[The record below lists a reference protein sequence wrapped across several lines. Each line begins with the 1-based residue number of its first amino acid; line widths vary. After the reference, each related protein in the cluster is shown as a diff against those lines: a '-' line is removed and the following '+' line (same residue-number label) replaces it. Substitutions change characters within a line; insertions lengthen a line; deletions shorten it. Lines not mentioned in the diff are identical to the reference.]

1 MKIGIITMHRVINY
15 GSALQAFAL
24 QYELEKLGHEVEI
37 IDYIFPRKNS
47 SLWDKFIFYIKR
59 KAYLLRIGKLFSKT
73 KEEYFREFSKSFIK
87 KSKLSYNQEDLMKN
101 PPLYDLYMVGSDQ
114 VWNPRWTKKDTSF
127 LLSFIENGIKTSY
140 ASSFTVSHL
149 DEEYTSVYK
158 KFLSNFKHITVREDS
173 GRGIVKELTG
183 KNAECVCDPTMLLTA
198 KEYDH
203 LVQSSKIQIKG
214 DYILVY
220 ILTYMYNPY
229 PDVNSII
236 ATISHDLSMQAIY
249 LDGNKYTVY
258 DKTCKTISEV
268 GPCEFLWLF
277 CHASFVVTSS
287 YHGCIFA
294 SIFSKPLI
302 AITDSDSNDDRMV
315 SLLNKLE
322 VPNSMIQYNCD
333 ISLNE
338 DINTYIP
345 NQEKLHEFSSFS
357 KNVLQNMLLN

>member
-1 MKIGIITMHRVINY
+1 M
-15 GSALQAFAL
+15 
-24 QYELEKLGHEVEI
+24 
-37 IDYIFPRKNS
+37 
-47 SLWDKFIFYIKR
+47 
-59 KAYLLRIGKLFSKT
+59 
-73 KEEYFREFSKSFIK
+73 
-87 KSKLSYNQEDLMKN
+87 
-101 PPLYDLYMVGSDQ
+101 
-114 VWNPRWTKKDTSF
+114 
-127 LLSFIENGIKTSY
+127 
-140 ASSFTVSHL
+140 
-149 DEEYTSVYK
+149 
-158 KFLSNFKHITVREDS
+158 
-173 GRGIVKELTG
+173 TG

-220 ILTYMYNPY
+220 FLTYMYNPY
-229 PDVNSII
+229 PEVNSII
-236 ATISHDLSMQAIY
+236 ATISQDLSMPTVY

-302 AITDSDSNDDRMV
+302 AITDSGCNDDRMV

-322 VPNSMIQYNCD
+322 VPHSMIQYNSN

-345 NQEKLHEFSSFS
+345 NQEKLHEFRSFS